1 MYVLLSTSKNQ
12 YTIRSLCFIYLTCK
26 WVHSSRLHCQACSQ
40 FAAGGALRR
49 GGKGGKKIYGLLFSF
64 LVIYR
69 LAKYRYVF
77 DVKDT
82 ALECNFPNGKE
93 RNLLALRL
101 RSFNPIQEEEEEN
114 QCVMLGNERQDIE
127 TSPSRSRLKTPR
139 PAECS
144 DRPLFSGQRQVH
156 LVS

>member
-1 MYVLLSTSKNQ
+1 MGVWSRGEGRSQRRRSSMLRAAVCMYVCMYVLLSTSKNQ
-12 YTIRSLCFIYLTCK
+12 CTIRSLCFIYLTCK
-26 WVHSSRLHCQACSQ
+26 WVHFSRLHCQACSQ

-49 GGKGGKKIYGLLFSF
+49 GGEGGKKIYDLLFSF

-77 DVKDT
+77 DVKGT

-101 RSFNPIQEEEEEN
+101 RSFNPLQEEARRIKKRR
-114 QCVMLGNERQDIE
+114 CHARQ
-127 TSPSRSRLKTPR
+127 
-139 PAECS
+139 
-144 DRPLFSGQRQVH
+144 
-156 LVS
+156 